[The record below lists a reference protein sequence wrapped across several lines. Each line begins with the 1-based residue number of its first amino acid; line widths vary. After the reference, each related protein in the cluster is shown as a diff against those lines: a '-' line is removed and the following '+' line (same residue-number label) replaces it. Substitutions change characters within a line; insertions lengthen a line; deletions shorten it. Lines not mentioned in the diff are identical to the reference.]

1 MSPPPP
7 PPPPQPPQSRTP
19 RPNGPPPPDHPGPA
33 EALAE
38 LLAGNR
44 RFVTGQPRHGHD
56 ISAAAASAALGEQ
69 HPIAFVLGCIDSRVP
84 LEAIFDQTFGSIC
97 VGRSGAQVLDQAII
111 GSIEFAVGALGVP
124 LVVVLGHERCGAVA
138 STIAAERSGTRPSG
152 SVGYLVEQ
160 IAPAV
165 AQVGLDDP
173 NVQPLAVRAHVQR
186 TVRALREVPALAAA
200 LAAGRIDVAG
210 GVYDLGNGQVE
221 ILD

>member
-1 MSPPPP
+1 MSSPTNPSPDP
-7 PPPPQPPQSRTP
+7 RAP
-19 RPNGPPPPDHPGPA
+19 RPSGPPPPDHPGPA

-38 LLAGNR
+38 LLAGNH

-84 LEAIFDQTFGSIC
+84 LEAIFDQNFGSIC
-97 VGRSGAQVLDQAII
+97 VGRSGAQVLDQAIV
-111 GSIEFAVGALGVP
+111 GSIEFAVEVLRVP

-138 STIAAERSGTRPSG
+138 STITAHRAGTRPDG
-152 SVGYLVEQ
+152 NVGYLVDQ
-160 IAPAV
+160 IVPAV
-165 AQVGLDDP
+165 TDVGVDHP
-173 NVQPLAVRAHVQR
+173 EVQPLAVRAHVRR
-186 TVRALREVPALAAA
+186 TVRRLRQIDALTAA
-200 LAAGRIDVAG
+200 LDAGRIDVTG

>member
-1 MSPPPP
+1 MSD
-7 PPPPQPPQSRTP
+7 SRAP
-19 RPNGPPPPDHPGPA
+19 RPTGPPPADHPGPA

-38 LLAGNR
+38 LLAGNH

-56 ISAAAASAALGEQ
+56 VSAAAASAALGEQ

-97 VGRSGAQVLDQAII
+97 VGRSGAQVLDQAIL
-111 GSIEFAVGALGVP
+111 GSIEFAVAALGVP

-138 STIAAERSGTRPSG
+138 STIAAERSGTRPTG

-165 AQVGLDDP
+165 AEVGVDHP
-173 NVQPLAVRAHVQR
+173 QAQPLVVRAHVRR
-186 TVRALREVPALAAA
+186 TVHRLRQVDALAAA
-200 LAAGRIDVAG
+200 LGKGRIDVTG

-221 ILD
+221 LLA

>member
-1 MSPPPP
+1 MSSPSFPMPD
-7 PPPPQPPQSRTP
+7 SRSP
-19 RPNGPPPPDHPGPA
+19 RPTGPPPPDHPGPA

-56 ISAAAASAALGEQ
+56 VSAAAASAALGEQ

-97 VGRSGAQVLDQAII
+97 VGRSGAQVLDRAIL
-111 GSIEFAVGALGVP
+111 GSIEFAVDALAVP

-138 STIAAERSGTRPSG
+138 STIAAERSGTRPTG

-165 AQVGLDDP
+165 AQVGVDHEQ
-173 NVQPLAVRAHVQR
+173 VQPLAVRAHVVR
-186 TVRALREVPALAAA
+186 TVQQL
-200 LAAGRIDVAG
+200 
-210 GVYDLGNGQVE
+210 
-221 ILD
+221 